1 MSNAGRKSKYQEYV
15 QPYLKRVEHL
25 CRMGATEQEIC
36 QKLGVS
42 VARFGEYKKEFQE
55 LRESLKKGRSDADD
69 TVEAALFRR
78 ATGYTTEEVKTNTYV
93 DNNNNQRQFRVSVTK
108 EIPPDTTAAIFWLKN
123 RRPEKW
129 RDRQELG
136 IGGNIPVKLIEEEKN
151 L

>member
-1 MSNAGRKSKYQEYV
+1 MSKVGRKSKYHEYV
-15 QPYLKRVEHL
+15 EPYLQRIEHL
-25 CRMGATEQEIC
+25 CRMGATEEEIC

-42 VARFGEYKKEFQE
+42 VPSFTSYKHEFPA
-55 LRESLKKGRSDADD
+55 LLKSLKRGKSDADD
-69 TVEAALFRR
+69 AVEAALFKR

-93 DNNNNQRQFRVSVTK
+93 DNNNNQKQFRTSITR

-129 RDRQELG
+129 RDRHELG
-136 IGGNIPVKLIEEEKN
+136 IDGNIPVKLIEEEKN